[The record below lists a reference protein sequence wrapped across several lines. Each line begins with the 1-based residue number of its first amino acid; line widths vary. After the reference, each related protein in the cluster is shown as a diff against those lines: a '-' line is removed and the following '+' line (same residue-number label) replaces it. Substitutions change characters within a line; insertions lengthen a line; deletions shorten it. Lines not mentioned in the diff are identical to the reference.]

1 LGLLSLIVLVWAA
14 TSVVVARPG
23 SQTAAPAG
31 STSADSSFA
40 WDLPAGFPRPN
51 VPSDNPI
58 SNAKVALGRHL
69 FYDTRLSLDGTFA
82 CATCHRQ
89 DRAFADDKAR
99 GVGVTGEVHPRGSMS
114 LANIAYAPVLTWA
127 NPAQH
132 RLESQALVP
141 MFGDDPIELGLA
153 GKQQELLARLAA
165 EPIYGGLFARAFPGV
180 ASPITLGNITN
191 AIASFQRVLLSGG
204 SPYDRDRSGQRPRA
218 MSSSAQRGEEMFF
231 SARTECSRCHRG
243 FYFSSAVDYAGKDA
257 PEVEFHNTGLYNVDG
272 EGAYPS
278 PNTGV
283 HAVSRNQA
291 DMGRFKAP
299 TLRNIAVTAPYM
311 HDGSL
316 ATLEQVV
323 AHYERGGREVTTGP
337 QQGDGARS
345 RLKSPFVTGFELTPQ
360 ERADLIAFL
369 ESLTDEAFLRDE
381 RFANPWTAV
390 R

>member
-1 LGLLSLIVLVWAA
+1 MPRLGVVSLLIVLVWAA
-14 TSVVVARPG
+14 TTVLVAGPMR
-23 SQTAAPAG
+23 QVAAGAESP
-31 STSADSSFA
+31 FV

-51 VPSDNPI
+51 VPSDNPM

-69 FYDTRLSLDGTFA
+69 FYDTRLSVDGTFS

-127 NPAQH
+127 NPAQR

-153 GKQQELLARLAA
+153 GREQELLARLAA
-165 EPIYGGLFARAFPGV
+165 EPTYGGLFAAAFPGE
-180 ASPITLGNITN
+180 ASPITLGNVTR
-191 AIASFQRVLLSGG
+191 AIASFERVLLSGG
-204 SPYDRDRSGQRPRA
+204 SPYDRDRSGQQPRA
-218 MSSSAQRGEEMFF
+218 MSLSAQRGEEMFL

-243 FYFSSAVDYAGKDA
+243 FHFSSAVDHAGQAA
-257 PEVEFHNTGLYNVDG
+257 PEVEFHNNGLYNVDG
-272 EGAYPS
+272 NGTYPA

-283 HAVSRNQA
+283 HAVTRDAS

-316 ATLEQVV
+316 ATLDEVI
-323 AHYERGGREVTTGP
+323 AHYERGGREMTAGAH
-337 QQGDGARS
+337 QGDGARS
-345 RLKSPFVTGFELTPQ
+345 RLKSPFVTGFELTSQ

-381 RFANPWTAV
+381 RFANPWLAV